1 MTPAPPPCVSDV
13 STAARLGTYG
23 DRPALVVAAGGELS
37 DESDRDGD
45 EPLPGP
51 PLPTDLAYV
60 VYTSGSTGRPKGVLV
75 EHAGLANL
83 VEWHRAA
90 FALHAR
96 DRCTQISSPGFD
108 AAVWEIWPSLSVGAS
123 IHVVPESLRTDPI
136 RLRDWLVTEGI
147 TVTFLPT
154 PLAEG
159 AIGLDWPDDG
169 ALRYLLT
176 GGDAL
181 TRRPRPDLGFIVV
194 NNYGLSETTVVAT
207 SGAVAPDGDG
217 APSIGR
223 PIAGVVADVVD
234 ERLQPVEPGG
244 DGELV
249 LGGVAIARGY
259 LNRPELTAER
269 FIDGP
274 QGRRYRTGD
283 RVRVRADGEIEFL
296 GRLDDQ
302 LSIRGFRV
310 EPGEIAAALN
320 SHPAIEA
327 SVAVGVGRSSAER
340 RLVAYLVASDGER
353 PHGDEL
359 AGFLGDSLPDY
370 MVPSGFVWLDELPL
384 TEHGKIDRDALPA
397 PVGTARGGP
406 AERRPVTRVEAGTA
420 FVVAELLDI
429 EEIGMNENFFLL
441 GGHSMLGAQL
451 IVRLEDMFGVEIGLK
466 YLFDHPTLVEIAAEV
481 ERQMAADVVDGLGDH
496 MTSGQTIEKAAPPLS
511 LYHLLDP
518 EVLANPYPLYRR
530 LREEDPV
537 HWDPYLHAWVVTR
550 YADVVTVLHHYRAAR
565 TPAPE
570 RLEALGMGELS
581 PIAALMV
588 RQMLFLD
595 PPEHTRVRRLA
606 SAAFT
611 PRRVAVLREH
621 IRQITEG
628 LVDELAAGDRFEVMD
643 GLSGPAA
650 RDRDRRDARGADRR
664 SRATQVVVA
673 GLRRNARQLPAQ
685 PRPRQEG
692 AADRRGHGRLLP
704 GRGDQR
710 GFQADGGPDQRPHHG
725 RDRRGPL

>member
-1 MTPAPPPCVSDV
+1 MSAGSVTMETVLSLIDAVAGIEPENVAVRGPDACLSHGELSARADV
-13 STAARLGTYG
+13 LARRLRDLGVKSG
-23 DRPALVVAAGGELS
+23 DLVGQCLERSASLVVAALAILRAGAAYVAIDPLYPAERVQWMLDDSGAAAVVTDAGTVARFGTFGDRPTVVVADGGELP
-37 DESDRDGD
+37 DESRPVGD
-45 EPLPGP
+45 EALPGP

-90 FALHAR
+90 FGLDAG

-123 IHVVPESLRTDPI
+123 IHVAPECIRTDPI
-136 RLRDWLVTEGI
+136 RLRDWLVSEGI

-159 AIGLDWPDDG
+159 VIGLDWPDDG
-169 ALRYLLT
+169 AVRCLLT

-181 TRRPRPDLGFIVV
+181 TQRPRPELGFTVV

-207 SGAVAPDGDG
+207 SGVVAAHGVG
-217 APSIGR
+217 APTIGR
-223 PIAGVVADVVD
+223 PIDGVIAEVVD
-234 ERLQPVEPGG
+234 ERLERVEPGG

-259 LNRPELTAER
+259 LNRSELTAER

-274 QGRRYRTGD
+274 NGRRYRTGD

-310 EPGEIAAALN
+310 EPGEIAAVLN

-327 SVAVGVGRSSAER
+327 SVAVGVGRSSSER
-340 RLVAYLVASDGER
+340 RLVAYVVANDGNR
-353 PHGDEL
+353 PHSDEL
-359 AGFLGDSLPDY
+359 ATFLGASLPDY
-370 MVPSGFVWLDELPL
+370 MVPSSFVWLDELPL
-384 TEHGKIDRDALPA
+384 TKHGKIDRNALPA
-397 PVGTARGGP
+397 PVDRARGGP
-406 AERRPVTRVEAGTA
+406 ADGRPMTRVEAGTA

-481 ERQMAADVVDGLGDH
+481 ERQMAA
-496 MTSGQTIEKAAPPLS
+496 
-511 LYHLLDP
+511 
-518 EVLANPYPLYRR
+518 
-530 LREEDPV
+530 
-537 HWDPYLHAWVVTR
+537 
-550 YADVVTVLHHYRAAR
+550 
-565 TPAPE
+565 
-570 RLEALGMGELS
+570 
-581 PIAALMV
+581 
-588 RQMLFLD
+588 
-595 PPEHTRVRRLA
+595 
-606 SAAFT
+606 
-611 PRRVAVLREH
+611 
-621 IRQITEG
+621 
-628 LVDELAAGDRFEVMD
+628 
-643 GLSGPAA
+643 
-650 RDRDRRDARGADRR
+650 GADD
-664 SRATQVVVA
+664 
-673 GLRRNARQLPAQ
+673 
-685 PRPRQEG
+685 
-692 AADRRGHGRLLP
+692 DRLVTT
-704 GRGDQR
+704 
-710 GFQADGGPDQRPHHG
+710 
-725 RDRRGPL
+725 